1 MEILWTFSI
10 YLEVVAILPQL
21 YMLHRLHHDGV
32 ETDAP
37 IWHYIFSLG
46 LYRGIY
52 ILNWIYRYYYE
63 SMKHFYFSNRYLIN
77 FVYKHLHVFLGFYDN
92 IAIVSGCIQTIIYC
106 HFFYLYISKTLR
118 QEKFG
123 DVKYQLVDV

>member
-32 ETDAP
+32 ETDAL
-37 IWHYIFSLG
+37 IWHYILALG

-77 FVYKHLHVFLGFYDN
+77 FVYNHLHIFLGFYDN
-92 IAIVSGCIQTIIYC
+92 IAIVSGCIQTIMCC
-106 HFFYLYISKTLR
+106 HFFYLYTHWSILNFELHVR
-118 QEKFG
+118 A
-123 DVKYQLVDV
+123 